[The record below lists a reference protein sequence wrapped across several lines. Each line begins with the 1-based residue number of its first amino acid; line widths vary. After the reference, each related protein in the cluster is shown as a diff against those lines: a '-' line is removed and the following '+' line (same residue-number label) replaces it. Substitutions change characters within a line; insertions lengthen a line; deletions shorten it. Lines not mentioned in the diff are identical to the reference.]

1 MMEGSLI
8 SEEEEAKDGL
18 RGFQEVS
25 SQEPALRRLRN
36 LSDQE
41 ERRGRAQSF
50 SLNRNLCSERERAN
64 SFTHNKSHNYL
75 ERVKMRRSQQA
86 VHSRTVSFILMTHC
100 LCFRFLSCSVWS
112 RRRRRPFL
120 PPVPC
125 CPPDPRKCHL
135 CPPSHQSSQDPPHY
149 AETRHQTSHS
159 SLRLPLTQKAFNY
172 IHASVISGSVPWKD
186 KV

>member
-1 MMEGSLI
+1 MTTMMEGSLI

-86 VHSRTVSFILMTHC
+86 VHLVTH
-100 LCFRFLSCSVWS
+100 FSLS
-112 RRRRRPFL
+112 
-120 PPVPC
+120 
-125 CPPDPRKCHL
+125 
-135 CPPSHQSSQDPPHY
+135 
-149 AETRHQTSHS
+149 
-159 SLRLPLTQKAFNY
+159 
-172 IHASVISGSVPWKD
+172 
-186 KV
+186 

>member
-1 MMEGSLI
+1 MI

-86 VHSRTVSFILMTHC
+86 VHSRTSAFILMTHW
-100 LCFRFLSCSVWS
+100 LCFRFLSSSVWS
-112 RRRRRPFL
+112 RRRRRLFP

-125 CPPDPRKCHL
+125 CPPNPRKCHL
-135 CPPSHQSSQDPPHY
+135 CPPSPQSFQDPPLS
-149 AETRHQTSHS
+149 AEIRHQTSHS
-159 SLRLPLTQKAFNY
+159 SSRLALTLRGFQLNSY
-172 IHASVISGSVPWKD
+172 ICDFRFCS
-186 KV
+186 